1 MRGIEMTAAQ
11 VEAFNRKHHGAVVDK
26 NAIKMPQVS
35 VLPKDRMNKTETSFS
50 QLLEAQKR
58 KGEIIEWRF
67 EGITL
72 MWGIDEKTG
81 IPLRYT
87 PDFFVVDAD
96 VSTIDDSLTAHGFV
110 SLIKHIRLI
119 EVKGPHIR
127 NRAAALLRFRGCRS
141 DWPMFRFELHQKTKL
156 GWNRIE

>member
-1 MRGIEMTAAQ
+1 MTAAQ
-11 VEAFNRKHHGAVVDK
+11 VEAFNRKHGFVATIDEAKDVP
-26 NAIKMPQVS
+26 AS
-35 VLPKDRMNKTETSFS
+35 VFPKPRMNKTETSFS

-58 KGEIIEWRF
+58 RGEILEWKF

-87 PDFFVVDAD
+87 PDFWVVDNARQEDVAIAD
-96 VSTIDDSLTAHGFV
+96 V
-110 SLIKHIRLI
+110 RLI
-119 EVKGPHIR
+119 EVKGAHIR
-127 NRAAALLRFRGCRS
+127 NRNAALLRFRGCRS
-141 DWPMFRFELHQKTKL
+141 DWPVFRFELWQKTKE

>member
-11 VEAFNRKHHGAVVDK
+11 VEAFNRKHGHGAVIDK

-35 VLPKDRMNKTETSFS
+35 VLPKDRMNKTEKSFS

-87 PDFFVVDAD
+87 PDFWV
-96 VSTIDDSLTAHGFV
+96 IDNPFLLDGASAFNIVL
-110 SLIKHIRLI
+110 SNIRLI
-119 EVKGPHIR
+119 EVKSAHIR
-127 NRAAALLRFRGCRS
+127 NRTAALLRFRGCRS